1 MKRIALTTILA
12 ALALAAAPL
21 LSASTIVSWE
31 TLGNSGSE
39 PLVAPTNVET
49 GLVGLNLE
57 RGPGLSAPSGT
68 NSFNSSAW
76 AWSGG
81 VRQADDYVSFGFEVQ
96 APFKVDDLRL
106 LFGSRSSN
114 AGPGPL
120 GLFWSGDNFTDP
132 VHTWTHVNTTWSNE
146 DIDLGGLGTLMA
158 DTYEFRIQSI
168 ANQRASNPQQTIDGG
183 GTMRIG
189 DYFQSGQGFSLFRF
203 EGTVT
208 PEPGRA
214 MLLAIGG
221 LLFLARRRRA

>member
-21 LSASTIVSWE
+21 VSASTIVSWE
-31 TLGNSGSE
+31 TFGNSGNE

-57 RGPGLSAPSGT
+57 RGPGLNATNAT
-68 NSFNSSAW
+68 NSFNSNSW
-76 AWSGG
+76 TWLGG

-114 AGPGPL
+114 TGPGPM
-120 GLFWSGDNFTDP
+120 GLFWEGDNFASP
-132 VHTWTHVNTTWSNE
+132 IHTWTQGGTSWSNE
-146 DIDLGGLGTLMA
+146 DIDLSALGTFEA
-158 DTYEFRIQSI
+158 GSYEFRFQSI
-168 ANQRASNPQQTIDGG
+168 ANESAGNPDNAIAGP
-183 GTMRIG
+183 GTWRVG
-189 DYFQSGQGFSLFRF
+189 DILQSGQFGLFRF